1 MWWRGW
7 DRAKPWQE
15 DIVTEPQ
22 GKNLYR
28 GMMQFD
34 EIACYIIFPN
44 KAARGLFHSIAQT
57 HYPIDSCRGTP
68 LQVQTGHQRI
78 LLNTP
83 TLGHP

>member
-28 GMMQFD
+28 GMIQFD

-44 KAARGLFHSIAQT
+44 KAAWDLFHSVAQT
-57 HYPIDSCRGTP
+57 HYPLTLAGVLHFRFKLHTRESC
-68 LQVQTGHQRI
+68 
-78 LLNTP
+78 
-83 TLGHP
+83 